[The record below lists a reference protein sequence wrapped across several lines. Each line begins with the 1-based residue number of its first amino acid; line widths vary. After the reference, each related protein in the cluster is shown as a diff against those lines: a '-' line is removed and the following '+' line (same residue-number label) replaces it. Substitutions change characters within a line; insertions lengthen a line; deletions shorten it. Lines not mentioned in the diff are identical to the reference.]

1 MPAVREL
8 ARERGLLD
16 RTVFVHDPVPK
27 AEMPGV
33 LAAADVAASVFAPL
47 PGMADNSANKF
58 FDALAAARP
67 VLLNYGGWQ
76 ADLVR
81 EHGAG
86 LVLDRDDLEGSAR
99 ALVAL
104 LQDRDGLAAA
114 GKAARGLAEQQFSR
128 DTLFET
134 FEAVVTGLRDG
145 GGDHG
150 AA

>member
-1 MPAVREL
+1 VPAVREL

-16 RTVFVHDPVPK
+16 RSVFVHDPVPK

-58 FDALAAARP
+58 FDALAAGRP

-76 ADLVR
+76 AELVR

-86 LVLDRDDLEGSAR
+86 IVLDRDDLEGSAR

-104 LQDRDGLAAA
+104 LRDPDALAAA
-114 GKAARGLAEQQFSR
+114 GKAARALAEQQFSR

-134 FEAVVTGLRDG
+134 FEAVVTGRQDRG
-145 GGDHG
+145 EGHG
-150 AA
+150 TA

>member
-1 MPAVREL
+1 
-8 ARERGLLD
+8 
-16 RTVFVHDPVPK
+16 
-27 AEMPGV
+27 
-33 LAAADVAASVFAPL
+33 
-47 PGMADNSANKF
+47 MADNSANKF
-58 FDALAAARP
+58 FDALAAGRP

-104 LQDRDGLAAA
+104 LRDRDGLAGA
-114 GKAARGLAEQQFSR
+114 GKAARALAEQQFSR

-134 FEAVVTGLRDG
+134 FEAVVTGRRDG
-145 GGDHG
+145 GGDHEP
-150 AA
+150 A